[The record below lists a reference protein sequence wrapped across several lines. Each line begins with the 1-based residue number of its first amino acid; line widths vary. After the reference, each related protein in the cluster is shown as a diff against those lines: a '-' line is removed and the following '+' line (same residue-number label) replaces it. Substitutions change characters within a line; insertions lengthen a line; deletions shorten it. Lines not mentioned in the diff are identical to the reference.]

1 MGELKS
7 KGWGVVVVSRGVSP
21 ERVVRVEVDADP
33 SVFLT
38 GPARGVNRDD
48 WREGATSAVL
58 TDFAL
63 PDDEDGR
70 AYAAYLEAVVAAF
83 SRWEPSGDLTFLRL
97 AAPGDEPVPVS
108 LEVHHPLDEGP
119 SWSAEEFAEAIMST
133 PDDVRILGE
142 VSREDVE
149 GAPGWRRLVF
159 YTTHQSAG
167 VVSTVRYHRRFA
179 FGGGPGEAGAD
190 VVLRAGGTDPGT
202 TLELIGQLDTLAA
215 TVDLVPVDVS

>member
-1 MGELKS
+1 L
-7 KGWGVVVVSRGVSP
+7 VVSSGVSP
-21 ERVVRVEVDADP
+21 DRVVRVEVDADP
-33 SVFLT
+33 AVFLT

-48 WREGATSAVL
+48 WREAATAAVL

-63 PDDEDGR
+63 DDDEQGR

-83 SRWEPSGDLTFLRL
+83 SRWETSGDLTFLRL

-119 SWSAEEFAEAIMST
+119 GWTAEQFAEAVMST
-133 PDDVRILGE
+133 PDDVRTLGE
-142 VSREDVE
+142 VSVEDVE

-159 YTTHQSAG
+159 YTTHERAG
-167 VVSTVRYHRRFA
+167 VVSTVRYHRRFEL
-179 FGGGPGEAGAD
+179 GGTGGAD
-190 VVLRAGGTDPGT
+190 VVLRAGGVDPGT
-202 TLELIGQLDTLAA
+202 TVELLGQLDRLVA

>member
-1 MGELKS
+1 MCPGLA
-7 KGWGVVVVSRGVSP
+7 R
-21 ERVVRVEVDADP
+21 ERVVRVDVDADP

-48 WREGATSAVL
+48 WREGATAAVL

-63 PDDEDGR
+63 PDDEQGR
-70 AYAAYLEAVVAAF
+70 AYAAYLEAVIAAF
-83 SRWEPSGDLTFLRL
+83 SRWEASGDLTFLRL
-97 AAPGDEPVPVS
+97 GSPGDEPVPVS

-119 SWSAEEFAEAIMST
+119 SWTPEEFSEAVMST
-133 PDDVRILGE
+133 PDDVRIIGE

-149 GAPGWRRLVF
+149 SAPGWRRLVF

-167 VVSTVRYHRRFA
+167 VVSTVRYHRRFDL
-179 FGGGPGEAGAD
+179 GDSGDNGTDTGAD

-202 TLELIGQLDTLAA
+202 TIELIGQLDRLVA